1 MPQIEQVEAGALFEY
16 VWRNGRDSMLLVST
30 GRGWNEWQIVAV
42 MPETCGNFLSAT
54 ITPET
59 CGNFLSTT
67 ITPVGWTR
75 RVRVFSEELP
85 LYMGW
90 VKGEL
95 FERIIK
101 GEYKRFEQRLF
112 WNSI

>member
-54 ITPET
+54 ITP
-59 CGNFLSTT
+59 
-67 ITPVGWTR
+67 VGWTR